1 MSISAV
7 DTFFHVTLT
16 VVLLPLQMGHLK
28 TVIILAGGFVL
39 FDEKM
44 PAKKLGGVLLAL
56 VGIVWYSGLKMQK
69 ASAPPAQQ
77 PGKGG
82 QKAAHE
88 SEPLVGSKEKKMQ
101 ATA

>member
-1 MSISAV
+1 MDS
-7 DTFFHVTLT
+7 FLHVTLII
-16 VVLLPLQMGHLK
+16 VLLLLQMGHLK

-56 VGIVWYSGLKMQK
+56 VGIIWYSGLKMQK
-69 ASAPPAQQ
+69 ASSPPAQQ

-82 QKAAHE
+82 PKAAHE

>member
-1 MSISAV
+1 M
-7 DTFFHVTLT
+7 
-16 VVLLPLQMGHLK
+16 LLPLQMGHLK

-56 VGIVWYSGLKMQK
+56 LGIVWYSGLKMQK
-69 ASAPPAQQ
+69 ASALPAQQ
-77 PGKGG
+77 PGKGSP
-82 QKAAHE
+82 KAAHE